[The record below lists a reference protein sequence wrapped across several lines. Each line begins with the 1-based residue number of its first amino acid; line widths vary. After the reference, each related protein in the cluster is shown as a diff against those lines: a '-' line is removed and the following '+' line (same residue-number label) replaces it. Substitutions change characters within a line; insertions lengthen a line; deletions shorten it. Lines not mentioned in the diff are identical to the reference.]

1 MLGKNKSAS
10 VNMKGI
16 CFGKIGEFVRRGNF
30 SKNLLDMVNNL
41 VKSLRIKEEIEYE
54 KFGASTK
61 KNDILERKRK

>member
-1 MLGKNKSAS
+1 M
-10 VNMKGI
+10 
-16 CFGKIGEFVRRGNF
+16 RRGNF
-30 SKNLLDMVNNL
+30 SKNLLDIVNNL